1 MMSKTV
7 KPLSKLPEK
16 NPAKLPEKGLAKQP
30 EKLPEQP
37 VQNKLK
43 VTIKHAILTRDGKI
57 DPFVCVE
64 NG

>member
-16 NPAKLPEKGLAKQP
+16 NPAKLPEKGLVKQP